1 MLTKS
6 PQPDEVAG
14 ALAEILRRGLP
25 VTAAAAGPVLLC
37 LRGVIARAVDP
48 NDDASRTA
56 ALDGVLRGQLARFPD
71 SRYADAARALFAL
84 SPAETGQNITT
95 RRAIAAEAAGHEV
108 HYFRKRAEH
117 RLLEQLA
124 GLLLADA
131 DRFTHSRVIAPRLAP
146 PPGRQIVLADPF
158 AWEVAEHEETLSRL
172 WAAIYALRA
181 ELLAAERLL
190 SLGAERQQVV
200 RQAVTA
206 AWGWGQASAAA
217 IGYTTAFAN
226 GPAGAT
232 SADDL
237 VVLAGWTPPLTG
249 EQSARLRTAAAAAD
263 RAEFVATMHNDTDL
277 GHTWV
282 DAFTPTFSDDI
293 TILERHVS

>member
-1 MLTKS
+1 MF
-6 PQPDEVAG
+6 PDAF
-14 ALAEILRRGLP
+14 

-158 AWEVAEHEETLSRL
+158 AWEVA
-172 WAAIYALRA
+172 
-181 ELLAAERLL
+181 
-190 SLGAERQQVV
+190 
-200 RQAVTA
+200 
-206 AWGWGQASAAA
+206 
-217 IGYTTAFAN
+217 
-226 GPAGAT
+226 
-232 SADDL
+232 
-237 VVLAGWTPPLTG
+237 
-249 EQSARLRTAAAAAD
+249 
-263 RAEFVATMHNDTDL
+263 
-277 GHTWV
+277 
-282 DAFTPTFSDDI
+282 
-293 TILERHVS
+293 